1 MSFHTYPSNALL
13 QTKDA
18 KGASCR
24 QCCFVGRRA
33 EWTILERQDFLGT
46 SLANHQLKR
55 ISRIFAIIIAVVIG
69 SLYMF
74 CILIWYIGCHAG
86 AGLGRLCLELTNL
99 GFEVQG
105 NEFSYYMLL
114 TSSFIL
120 NNTQRA
126 QQWTVFPWM
135 HNNCNQKSI
144 ADQLRGV
151 GCLHN
156 ISKACILKFES

>member
-1 MSFHTYPSNALL
+1 MKENFESLSELICL
-13 QTKDA
+13 DA
-18 KGASCR
+18 C
-24 QCCFVGRRA
+24 
-33 EWTILERQDFLGT
+33 
-46 SLANHQLKR
+46 
-55 ISRIFAIIIAVVIG
+55 
-69 SLYMF
+69 
-74 CILIWYIGCHAG
+74 AG

-120 NNTQRA
+120 NNSQRA

-135 HNNCNQKSI
+135 HSNCNQKSV

-151 GCLHN
+151 RFLQHVYWTDQGALLESSPMHHVPGPTKVHYWTGILLQLVFHSLHPGG
-156 ISKACILKFES
+156 SRPMCTVGECCKSPYDRVATFS